1 MYDINF
7 IKQRI
12 IPESR
17 KKVIAAVIIA
27 AGLFLSMSLL
37 AIGSISLA
45 DFRAADVYAGEIQ
58 RVRTELTTRYPGVP
72 SRGELETMV
81 TRTEP
86 HLKEIGKIVD
96 KRVCFAP
103 VWERIAVAVP
113 EGIWLTRVA
122 VADVYAGRDES
133 RMRGGGG
140 GGRSFKGIIIEGVAL
155 AGRGPEG
162 DLAVSTFVENL
173 ESDEELRGYVREI
186 EFMGTG
192 LRQVSGTSVVGFEI
206 TCPF

>member
-12 IPESR
+12 VPESR
-17 KKVIAAVIIA
+17 KKVIAAVVYA
-27 AGLFLSMSLL
+27 AGLFLAMSLL
-37 AIGSISLA
+37 AVGSISLA
-45 DFRAADVYAGEIQ
+45 DFRAADVYAGEIT
-58 RVRTELTTRYPGVP
+58 RIRTQLTTRYPGVP

-81 TRTEP
+81 KRTEP

-96 KRVCFAP
+96 RRVCFAP

-113 EGIWLTRVA
+113 EGVWLTRVA
-122 VADVYAGRDES
+122 VADVCSGKEES

-140 GGRSFKGIIIEGVAL
+140 SRSFKGIIIEGVAL

-162 DLAVSTFVENL
+162 DQAVSSFVENL
-173 ESDEELRGYVREI
+173 ENDEELHGYVREI